1 MEAHLPMV
9 DQQSTS
15 GMPRPLWRIVLVCS
29 LALNL
34 AIAGVIGGSLISGRF
49 GDGPPRS
56 FDLGL
61 GPVSR
66 ALTQDERRDIGRIMR
81 RDRSLRDIDLRGR
94 ASDMVQALKAE
105 PFDAD
110 VLRSL
115 MAEQSA
121 RVADMQ
127 SRAQDAF
134 IAAIADM
141 STERR
146 TEFADQLARELSKVR
161 PPRARPSGG

>member
-1 MEAHLPMV
+1 MV
-9 DQQSTS
+9 DLQSKPNK
-15 GMPRPLWRIVLVCS
+15 PRRLWRIVLVCS

-34 AIAGVIGGSLISGRF
+34 AIAGVIGGSLVSGRF

-66 ALTQDERRDIGRIMR
+66 ALTHDERRDIGRILR
-81 RDRSLRDIDLRGR
+81 RDRSLRDMDLRGR
-94 ASDMVQALKAE
+94 ASGMVDALKAE
-105 PFDAD
+105 PFDEEM
-110 VLRSL
+110 LRSL
-115 MAEQSA
+115 MTEQSS

-134 IAAIADM
+134 IAAIAGM
-141 STERR
+141 SVERR
-146 TEFADQLARELSKVR
+146 SEFADQLAGELSKVR
-161 PPRARPSGG
+161 PPRARRSGG